1 MTSKQIVLRML
12 DILIITFLAV
22 LALSVAGLPM
32 GWVPR
37 LFHMSSRDFREF
49 AIFVVFGAML
59 LMHAIA
65 TSDSAP

>member
-1 MTSKQIVLRML
+1 MTSKIIVLKIL
-12 DILIITFLAV
+12 DALIITFLAV
-22 LALSVAGLPM
+22 LALSVAGLPVAWM
-32 GWVPR
+32 PR
-37 LFHMSSRDFREF
+37 LLHMSPIEFREF